1 MDKLFAGISGND
13 LVMLNKYLSFTTLNK
28 LVIKSGG
35 ELIMK
40 KLLVTLLVAATTL
53 NLVACGSSNK
63 GGETSEGGTNETTGN
78 DAKVELTVQ
87 VEEGW
92 VPYYEQVKETVVGKY
107 PNADIKFIT
116 TGSFDHLDVLDASDP
131 TNPDVADVFAL
142 PADRLYGLAN
152 NNALASIDTETMA
165 ANVGGF
171 KDFKGGLGGNFN
183 VDGEY
188 LAFPYNIETLI
199 GYVNVAN
206 AEAAGIDFSKPIEI
220 TSVKADQI
228 LTTVHDCWFG
238 VAFANSANLEL
249 LGHNDA
255 GELYSD
261 ATKEWSELTEDQQK
275 LFTALYDYW
284 KLHDTNKTDLWDK
297 EAAGGYIEEQ
307 FKTGGTDVVKIDGPW
322 ATTGV
327 KDLVGD
333 ASNLEIIPLTNVTVN
348 GKPLTHWKGGW
359 GLGVNARVEEDADKM
374 AVAQAFIEEI
384 VNPANAQE
392 LFKYTGKILE
402 NVEPSA
408 YEGIDELEKKVID
421 ATYAGYEQAE
431 NRPLFTE
438 WGSVWD
444 SWQNALLSWS
454 STQPKDAEAAYNEVK
469 ASFEAMMSSF

>member
-1 MDKLFAGISGND
+1 
-13 LVMLNKYLSFTTLNK
+13 
-28 LVIKSGG
+28 
-35 ELIMK
+35 MK

-63 GGETSEGGTNETTGN
+63 GGETTDGGDNATAGN

-92 VPYYEQVKETVVGKY
+92 VPYYEQVKETVVGEY

-116 TGSFDHLDVLDASDP
+116 TGSFDHLDVLDSSDP

-152 NNALASIDTETMA
+152 NNALASIDAETMA
-165 ANVGGF
+165 NNVGGF
-171 KDFKGGLGGNFN
+171 KDFKGGLGGNFE

-199 GYVNVAN
+199 GYVNIEN
-206 AEAAGIDFSKPIEI
+206 AKAAGIDYTKPVEL
-220 TSVKADQI
+220 TSLKADQI
-228 LTTVHDCWFG
+228 LTLAHDCWFG
-238 VAFANSANLEL
+238 VAFANSADLEL
-249 LGHNDA
+249 LGEKDD
-255 GELYSD
+255 GTLFTD
-261 ATKEWSELTEDQQK
+261 ATKAWSELTEDQQK

-284 KLHDTNKTDLWDK
+284 KFHDENKTDLWDK
-297 EAAGGYIEEQ
+297 DAAGGYIDEQ
-307 FKTGGTDVVKIDGPW
+307 FKTGGTDAIRIDGPW
-322 ATTGV
+322 A
-327 KDLVGD
+327 VGGD
-333 ASNLEIIPLTNVTVN
+333 NGIAAQVGGAENLEIIPLTNITVN
-348 GKPLTHWKGGW
+348 GNPLTHWKGGW

-374 AVAQAFIEEI
+374 AVAQAFIEEM

-408 YEGIDELEKKVID
+408 YEGIDELDKKVID
-421 ATYAGYEQAE
+421 ATYAGYEEAI

-438 WGSVWD
+438 YGSVWA

-469 ASFEAMMSSF
+469 ASFEAMMAGF